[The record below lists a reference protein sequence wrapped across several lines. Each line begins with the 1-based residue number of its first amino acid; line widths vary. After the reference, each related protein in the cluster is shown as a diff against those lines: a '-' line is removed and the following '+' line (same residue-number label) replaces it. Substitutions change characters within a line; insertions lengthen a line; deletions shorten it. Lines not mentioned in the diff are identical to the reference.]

1 MEGFF
6 LSGFWISTVST
17 VGFFGFF
24 TIWASKD
31 RPYYTAYSGKDVIFA
46 IMGKKD
52 FAARLIGGIYNA
64 LIFTAESEK
73 KNQLD
78 LDQWQTAQDNLAQI
92 KKIAKEWEEQGN
104 RIKY

>member
-1 MEGFF
+1 M
-6 LSGFWISTVST
+6 ST

-24 TIWASKD
+24 TILASKY
-31 RPYYTAYSGKDVIFA
+31 RPYYTAYNGKDVIFA
-46 IMGKKD
+46 TMGKKD
-52 FAARLIGGIYNA
+52 FIARLIDGIYNA
-64 LIFTAESEK
+64 LIFTAENEK

>member
-17 VGFFGFF
+17 VGSFFGFF

-31 RPYYTAYSGKDVIFA
+31 RPYYTAYSEKDVIFA

-52 FAARLIGGIYNA
+52 FAARLIDGIYNA
-64 LIFTAESEK
+64 LIFTAENEK

-92 KKIAKEWEEQGN
+92 KK
-104 RIKY
+104 

>member
-31 RPYYTAYSGKDVIFA
+31 RPYYTAYSGNDVIFA
-46 IMGKKD
+46 VMGKKD
-52 FAARLIGGIYNA
+52 FAARLIDGIYNA
-64 LIFTAESEK
+64 LIFTAENEK
-73 KNQLD
+73 
-78 LDQWQTAQDNLAQI
+78 
-92 KKIAKEWEEQGN
+92 
-104 RIKY
+104 

>member
-46 IMGKKD
+46 TMGKKD
-52 FAARLIGGIYNA
+52 FIARLIDGIYNA

>member
-31 RPYYTAYSGKDVIFA
+31 RPYYTAYSEKDVIFA

-64 LIFTAESEK
+64 LIFTAENEK

-92 KKIAKEWEEQGN
+92 KK
-104 RIKY
+104 

>member
-1 MEGFF
+1 LLRG
-6 LSGFWISTVST
+6 
-17 VGFFGFF
+17 
-24 TIWASKD
+24 
-31 RPYYTAYSGKDVIFA
+31 
-46 IMGKKD
+46 
-52 FAARLIGGIYNA
+52 LIGGIYNA
-64 LIFTAESEK
+64 LIFTAKSEK